1 MVTGKLDQKW
11 ETYCR
16 ILEQTRPVWF
26 VIWNQMDGRV
36 NDLKLTEVDGWIG
49 AEPKN
54 KKRKMRRIT
63 LVEPKE
69 METDEE
75 SEEERR
81 RVMNQ
86 SLVDKHM
93 RKPGK
98 PSIDEHEGKGSED
111 EVQAFNPKPP
121 EKEENLNEWE
131 EEDEILLSQL
141 QKQLR
146 ERER

>member
-1 MVTGKLDQKW
+1 MVTGTLDQKW
-11 ETYCR
+11 ETYYR

-26 VIWNQMDGRV
+26 VIWNQMAGRV
-36 NDLKLTEVDGWIG
+36 NYLKLSEVDGWIG

-63 LVEPKE
+63 LVEPEE

-75 SEEERR
+75 SEKERR

-93 RKPGK
+93 RKSERR
-98 PSIDEHEGKGSED
+98 SIDEHEGKG
-111 EVQAFNPKPP
+111 F
-121 EKEENLNEWE
+121 
-131 EEDEILLSQL
+131 
-141 QKQLR
+141 R
-146 ERER
+146 R